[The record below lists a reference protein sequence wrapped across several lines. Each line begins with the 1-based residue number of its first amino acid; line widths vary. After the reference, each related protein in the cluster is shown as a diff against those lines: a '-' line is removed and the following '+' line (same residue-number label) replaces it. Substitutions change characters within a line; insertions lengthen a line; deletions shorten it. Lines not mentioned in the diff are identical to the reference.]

1 MKKTK
6 KTAKEKGLQPP
17 PLSNK
22 QKRIFT
28 LITLLIPIVF
38 IVFLEIGLRLGDYGG
53 DLRLFIPA
61 TTGYENYLRCNPD
74 VARRYFYI
82 QNTIPTPPKDLFLAE
97 KPKDVFRIF
106 VMGGSTAAGFPYGNN
121 MMFSRILQKQLEE
134 TYTEQKFEIVNVA
147 MSAINSYTLL
157 DLIDEVLEQNPDL
170 ILIYAGHNE
179 YYGALGVASVESMG
193 NQRWLIK
200 SYLSLQNFKSFL
212 LFRNTIGKFKVW
224 LSNLFYDSSSIDPSA
239 TLMARIVA
247 EQTIPFKSDLF
258 EAGISQFKSNMTDIC
273 NKAGENNV
281 PIILSELI
289 CNTRD
294 QLPFISEGAKDLENA
309 NNKFR
314 EARLLENAGKYTEA
328 KTAYYQ
334 AKDLDA
340 LRFRAPEVFNDI
352 IYQLAKAFKIHVA
365 PMKRYFENY
374 SPNRIIGNNLILEH
388 LHPNSQG
395 YYLMASAFANT
406 IVEYELVGRGPQNK
420 IIPNY
425 NIFIK
430 SWGYT
435 ELDKDH
441 ADLTIKNLKGGWPF
455 KPKELHNQVL
465 QNFKP
470 KTVSEQITLKILSKP
485 DFGLEMGHLELA
497 EYYEKRGNYIK
508 AYEEYKALIYT
519 IPFETDFYEKA
530 ATALIKIQNYYLA
543 KETLEHS
550 LKYKESFFA
559 IKWLGQINLRNKDY
573 NKAIEYLEKARN
585 MKSNDTQI
593 LFNLGRSYY
602 YAGNKYLGDEILDLL
617 KRIEPKSAYTRNLQ
631 VLKLSIK

>member
-6 KTAKEKGLQPP
+6 KTAKEKGLQYP

-28 LITLLIPIVF
+28 LITLLLPIVF

-157 DLIDEVLEQNPDL
+157 DLIDEVLEQNPNL

-374 SPNRIIGNNLILEH
+374 C
-388 LHPNSQG
+388 
-395 YYLMASAFANT
+395 
-406 IVEYELVGRGPQNK
+406 K
-420 IIPNY
+420 
-425 NIFIK
+425 FI
-430 SWGYT
+430 
-435 ELDKDH
+435 
-441 ADLTIKNLKGGWPF
+441 
-455 KPKELHNQVL
+455 
-465 QNFKP
+465 
-470 KTVSEQITLKILSKP
+470 
-485 DFGLEMGHLELA
+485 
-497 EYYEKRGNYIK
+497 
-508 AYEEYKALIYT
+508 
-519 IPFETDFYEKA
+519 
-530 ATALIKIQNYYLA
+530 
-543 KETLEHS
+543 
-550 LKYKESFFA
+550 
-559 IKWLGQINLRNKDY
+559 RN
-573 NKAIEYLEKARN
+573 
-585 MKSNDTQI
+585 
-593 LFNLGRSYY
+593 
-602 YAGNKYLGDEILDLL
+602 
-617 KRIEPKSAYTRNLQ
+617 
-631 VLKLSIK
+631 